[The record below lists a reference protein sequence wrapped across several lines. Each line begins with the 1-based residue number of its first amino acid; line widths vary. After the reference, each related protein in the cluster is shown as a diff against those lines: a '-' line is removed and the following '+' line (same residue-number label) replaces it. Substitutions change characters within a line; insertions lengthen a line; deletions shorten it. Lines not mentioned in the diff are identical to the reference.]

1 MQKFKALADDTR
13 IRLLSILNH
22 YELSVNELVRILEM
36 GQSRI
41 SRHLKVLSEAGLLKA
56 RKDGLWTFYT
66 VPANSASANFLRAIS
81 PFFPDMELMRTDQD
95 RAARMLEERAS
106 HARQFFNTVAEKWDD
121 LNREILGDLDLPTIV
136 ANAVPDRCRVA
147 VDLGCGT
154 GAVLEKLCGVADL
167 AIGVDGS
174 SAMLDLC
181 RKRLGIQPGG
191 KYSLRI
197 GELSHLPLADAEA
210 DFACINLVLHHLP
223 RPQAAFAEMRRA
235 LKPGSLLFVADFLK
249 HEDETMRVRYGD
261 HWLGFTRMELETFLG
276 NEGFS
281 PLSARVCLVGRN
293 LELILLS
300 ARREH

>member
-13 IRLLSILNH
+13 IRLLSILSH

-66 VPANSASANFLRAIS
+66 APANGASASFLRAIS
-81 PFFPDMELMRTDQD
+81 PFFPDTEFTRADQD
-95 RAARMLEERAS
+95 RAARMLEERAH

-121 LNREILGDLDLPTIV
+121 LNREILGDLDLPGLV
-136 ANAVPDRCRVA
+136 AEAVPEECRVA

-154 GAVLEKLCGVADL
+154 GAVLERLCGAARL

-174 SAMLDLC
+174 PAMLDLC
-181 RKRLGIQPGG
+181 RKRLGSQSGDNF
-191 KYSLRI
+191 SLRI

-223 RPQAAFAEMRRA
+223 RPQAAFAEIHRVLR
-235 LKPGSLLFVADFLK
+235 PGSLLFIADFLK
-249 HEDETMRVRYGD
+249 HEDEAMRTRYGD
-261 HWLGFTRMELETFLG
+261 HWLGFSRMELETFLG
-276 NEGFS
+276 NEGFA
-281 PLSARVCLVGRN
+281 PLSASVRLVGRD
-293 LELILLS
+293 LELILLE